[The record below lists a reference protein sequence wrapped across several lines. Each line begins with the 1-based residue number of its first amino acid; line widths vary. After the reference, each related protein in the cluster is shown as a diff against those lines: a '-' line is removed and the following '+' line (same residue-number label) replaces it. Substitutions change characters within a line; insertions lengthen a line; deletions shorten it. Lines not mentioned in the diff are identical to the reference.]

1 MKAKNSTKES
11 RTDWCRLENMTDRQI
26 DVEDIPELGREFFE
40 NAKVRMPPRKKVVSI
55 RLDQDVVDWFK
66 KQGGRYQT
74 RMNAVLRAYM
84 KSHRR

>member
-1 MKAKNSTKES
+1 MKAENSTKES
-11 RTDWCRLENMTDRQI
+11 RTDWHRLENMADSQI
-26 DVEDIPELGREFFE
+26 DVDDIPELGSEFFKD
-40 NAKVRMPPRKKVVSI
+40 AKVRIPPRKRVVSI

-74 RMNAVLRAYM
+74 RINAVLRAYM